1 MATPNTP
8 MILSAKSQEGVVQFV
23 KQCKELTNKNWNLRP
38 QMRKVDLAYMREQ
51 DQLDENRKAKLANS
65 MGDSSKFQNVTV
77 PVVLP
82 QVESA
87 VTYQSSVF
95 LQGHPIFGVTAN
107 PATIDEAL
115 QMETVIEDQAT
126 RGGWVGELI
135 KAFRDGF
142 KYNLMCC
149 EVSWKQVVTASIE
162 TDAEFST
169 TQGKP
174 KEIIWEGNAITRKDL
189 YNTFWDT
196 RCQPWEVPYKA
207 EFAGYVDQYSRI
219 ALKQFIEELPNKT
232 NVKEAFE
239 TGAITNEFYTPD
251 LNPEAVSDANRL
263 ASTNW
268 LAWAGL
274 QEGDQRIH
282 YKDMYELTTVYARIL
297 PADFGINVPKRNT
310 PQVWKFILVNAQVL
324 IYAERQTNAHNLI
337 PMFFAQPNDD
347 GLSYQTKSL
356 ATNVHPIQHIASA
369 LWNSMIAARRRAI
382 SDRGLYDPSRVDPA
396 HINAENPSAKIPVKP
411 AAYGKPLAE
420 AYYPIPFRDDQTPVV
435 MQETQSL
442 LQFANTVTGQNQ
454 ARQGQFVKGNKTRQ
468 EFDTI
473 MANANGRDQLCSMVL
488 ESTFFTPIK
497 EVLKI
502 NILQYQGGTAVYN
515 REREQEVQIDPIKLR
530 NAVLEFKISDGLL
543 PTDKLVNT
551 DALKVAMQ
559 VIGSSPVL
567 QAQYNLGPLFSYFL
581 KTQGAKI
588 TEFEKSPE
596 QIAYEQAITQWQ
608 QQMAQV
614 TEMLKGIDPAQ
625 LQQVMQQMP
634 PMPQPQQFGYN
645 PAGNDPLA
653 QGPKVENRVYN
664 IQNRIQN
671 GAA

>member
-1 MATPNTP
+1 M
-8 MILSAKSQEGVVQFV
+8 
-23 KQCKELTNKNWNLRP
+23 
-38 QMRKVDLAYMREQ
+38 
-51 DQLDENRKAKLANS
+51 
-65 MGDSSKFQNVTV
+65 
-77 PVVLP
+77 
-82 QVESA
+82 
-87 VTYQSSVF
+87 
-95 LQGHPIFGVTAN
+95 
-107 PATIDEAL
+107 
-115 QMETVIEDQAT
+115 
-126 RGGWVGELI
+126 
-135 KAFRDGF
+135 
-142 KYNLMCC
+142 
-149 EVSWKQVVTASIE
+149 
-162 TDAEFST
+162 
-169 TQGKP
+169 
-174 KEIIWEGNAITRKDL
+174 
-189 YNTFWDT
+189 
-196 RCQPWEVPYKA
+196 
-207 EFAGYVDQYSRI
+207 
-219 ALKQFIEELPNKT
+219 
-232 NVKEAFE
+232 
-239 TGAITNEFYTPD
+239 
-251 LNPEAVSDANRL
+251 SDASRL

-530 NAVLEFKISDGLL
+530 NAVLEFKISDGFA
-543 PTDKLVNT
+543 P
-551 DALKVAMQ
+551 
-559 VIGSSPVL
+559 
-567 QAQYNLGPLFSYFL
+567 Y
-581 KTQGAKI
+581 
-588 TEFEKSPE
+588 
-596 QIAYEQAITQWQ
+596 
-608 QQMAQV
+608 
-614 TEMLKGIDPAQ
+614 
-625 LQQVMQQMP
+625 
-634 PMPQPQQFGYN
+634 
-645 PAGNDPLA
+645 
-653 QGPKVENRVYN
+653 R
-664 IQNRIQN
+664 
-671 GAA
+671 